1 MEIRHNTALLEQ
13 ALALVVQRA
22 EIPSKKAE
30 AEAAER
36 RARAVARRRLA
47 TGAAIAVAAIGIGLG
62 IRLGLWK
69 PPNEERVVSVPPARS
84 LSPAER
90 LTPIQPKAEP
100 VPNRPAPAE
109 PKPFDPHQIV
119 VDYDKFAT
127 RNAFI
132 GGRQWQIEAGH
143 HYATDTDPMWEDAW
157 CYTNQD
163 VAGVLVKI
171 DLAARTSP
179 RSRPVGPLA
188 SPESLIRVGLDDSS
202 ALDLAAK
209 CPWLDGKE
217 YQASDFDAPSG
228 RTQSRTPQYLS
239 PPAPRPDP
247 VSASP
252 PAPVYVAK
260 DGFDLPG
267 NDLANMPISSET
279 QSDCEANCDTAASCV
294 AYVFNKPFKKCFL
307 KSAAGTLISN
317 DQAYTGYKNID
328 GIQPRVSTLQMHNQL
343 GIVGVF
349 YRAVDNIKYGDCTL
363 ECDKDSICLGFN
375 YDSSTK
381 SCVMLKQVNSTIPM
395 PTVSSGL
402 KSSAE

>member
-1 MEIRHNTALLEQ
+1 
-13 ALALVVQRA
+13 VQRA
-22 EIPSKKAE
+22 EIPSKQAE

-47 TGAAIAVAAIGIGLG
+47 TGTAIAVAAIGIGLG

-69 PPNEERVVSVPPARS
+69 PQNEERVVSLPPAQS
-84 LSPAER
+84 LSPAAS
-90 LTPIQPKAEP
+90 PIQPRAEP
-100 VPNRPAPAE
+100 APDRPARAE
-109 PKPFDPHQIV
+109 PKPSDPPVFD
-119 VDYDKFAT
+119 YEKFAK
-127 RNAFI
+127 RSAFV

-143 HYATDTDPMWEDAW
+143 HYATDTDTVWENAW
-157 CYTNQD
+157 CYTSQSAD
-163 VAGVLVKI
+163 GVLVKV
-171 DLAARTSP
+171 DLAARESP

-209 CPWLDGKE
+209 CPWLDGRE
-217 YQASDFDAPSG
+217 YQASDFDVPSG
-228 RTQSRTPQYLS
+228 RAQRPAPQYVS
-239 PPAPRPDP
+239 PPAPQPEP
-247 VSASP
+247 VPASP
-252 PAPVYVAK
+252 PAPVYVAR

-279 QSDCEANCDTAASCV
+279 QSDCEASCDTAGSCV

-307 KSAAGTLISN
+307 KSAAGTIISN

-328 GIQPRVSTLQMHNQL
+328 GIQPRVSLLQMHKQIGL
-343 GIVGVF
+343 VGIF
-349 YRAVDNIKYGDCTL
+349 YRAIDNIKYGDCSL

-375 YDSSTK
+375 YDTSTK
-381 SCVMLKQVNSTIPM
+381 GCVMLKQINNTIPM

-402 KSSAE
+402 KSSAQ